1 MLKMFIDLSVKWTWK
16 LSIKKDL
23 SSAYYK
29 FNSCILW
36 SKTSFVHREK
46 NNSGGQ
52 FSKCKID
59 VKYIEMQGWAT
70 LVDITALKPKAIK

>member
-1 MLKMFIDLSVKWTWK
+1 MFIDLSVKWTCK
-16 LSIKKDL
+16 VINEKDL
-23 SSAYYK
+23 SSAYY
-29 FNSCILW
+29 ILDP
-36 SKTSFVHREK
+36 KTSFVHREK